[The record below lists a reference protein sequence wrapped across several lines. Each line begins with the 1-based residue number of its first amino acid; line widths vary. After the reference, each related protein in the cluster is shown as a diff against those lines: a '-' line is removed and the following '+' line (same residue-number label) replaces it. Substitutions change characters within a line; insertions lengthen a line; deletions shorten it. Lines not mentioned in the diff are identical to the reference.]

1 MKTTTVALVLLLTSC
16 REVLP
21 VPPDCGESVPT
32 FAIECKGEAFG
43 SHVRYRY
50 AEHDDCRYAS
60 AAVDGVSET
69 ARDRYEVEVD
79 GLRLSAARGPWRLVV
94 TMGQESVSVRDCT
107 VEGSE

>member
-1 MKTTTVALVLLLTSC
+1 MKTSTVALALLLASC

-21 VPPDCGESVPT
+21 VPPDCGEGMPT
-32 FAIECKGEAFG
+32 FALECEGTAFG
-43 SHVRYRY
+43 SRVSYRY

-69 ARDRYEVEVD
+69 VRDRYEVQVD

-94 TMGQESVSVRDCT
+94 TMGQESVSVRTCT

>member
-1 MKTTTVALVLLLTSC
+1 MKTTTVALALLLTSC

-21 VPPDCGESVPT
+21 VPPDCGEGPVR
-32 FAIECKGEAFG
+32 FAIECEGDAFG
-43 SHVRYRY
+43 SSVHYRY

-60 AAVDGVSET
+60 AAVDGVT
-69 ARDRYEVEVD
+69 ATVRDRYEVEVD

-107 VEGSE
+107 VEGAE